1 MTCIVCLFACH
12 LSYQSPLFFPLS
24 SIHFEQGHKA
34 LSCTSALL
42 HSKTYRKLND
52 FDNHLD
58 DISLD
63 WSNQVINEEID
74 RCL

>member
-1 MTCIVCLFACH
+1 MFCICLLFIIC
-12 LSYQSPLFFPLS
+12 LISSFFPSVS

>member
-1 MTCIVCLFACH
+1 MCH
-12 LSYQSPLFFPLS
+12 STYLSVFFFP

-34 LSCTSALL
+34 LSATSALL
-42 HSKTYRKLND
+42 HSKSYRKLND

>member
-1 MTCIVCLFACH
+1 MPLLF
-12 LSYQSPLFFPLS
+12 PLLS

-34 LSCTSALL
+34 LSCTAALL
-42 HSKTYRKLND
+42 HSKMYRKLND

-58 DISLD
+58 DISFD